1 MKLIHKLIDGIHEEL
16 EGAKEYAEKYI
27 DAKARGNVTRANK
40 YAEMASDELKHATY
54 IKDFAVMDIDEIKKV
69 YPLPVELEEEW
80 EHAHKKFIECMAIIK
95 HMLSM

>member
-1 MKLIHKLIDGIHEEL
+1 MKLIHKIIESIDEEL

-27 DAKARGNVTRANK
+27 DAKAKGHTARAAK
-40 YAEMASDELKHATY
+40 YNEMANDEMKHATY
-54 IKDFAVMDIDEIKKV
+54 IKDFAVSDIDELKKV
-69 YPLPVELEEEW
+69 YPLPVDVEEAW